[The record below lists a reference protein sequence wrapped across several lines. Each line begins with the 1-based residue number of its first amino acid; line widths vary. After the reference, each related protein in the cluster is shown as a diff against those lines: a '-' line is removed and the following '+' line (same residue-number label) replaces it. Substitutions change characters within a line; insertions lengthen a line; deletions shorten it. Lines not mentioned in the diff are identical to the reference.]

1 MSGRPRLRPALP
13 LVPLALLPVAAV
25 GQVQLDVECRVQV
38 QGGGVIV
45 IQPAPGQ
52 ADGEVRLRAMVA
64 PPGAADDTIGDPW
77 WDEAAGQPA
86 APSAAAEPV
95 PADHGDQLRRL
106 AREQA
111 QQQRRVPL
119 MTELRRELSVVRA
132 TCPSLEPAARARIVA
147 AGRAEVAASVAA
159 ARAGRLGPA
168 IAEAVRREAT
178 SAEAAAYGR
187 HEQERAGRRRAAA
200 IAVVVAAV
208 DREVWLDEPQRRTL
222 SEAIAKAWGPAWE
235 VLVVGPPGRMITA
248 ANVPGELEACLLE
261 AAGPEAVAD
270 WRRSL
275 AEARPR

>member
-1 MSGRPRLRPALP
+1 M
-13 LVPLALLPVAAV
+13 PLALLPVAAV
-25 GQVQLDVECRVQV
+25 GQVQLDVQGRVQV

-52 ADGEVRLRAMVA
+52 ADGGVRLRAMVA

-86 APSAAAEPV
+86 APSAEEV
-95 PADHGDQLRRL
+95 PADQGERLRRL

-132 TCPSLEPAARARIVA
+132 TCPSLEPAARSRIVA
-147 AGRAEVAASVAA
+147 AGRAEVAAAVAA

-168 IAEAVRREAT
+168 IAEAVQREAT

-222 SEAIAKAWGPAWE
+222 AEAIAEAWGPAWE

-261 AAGPEAVAD
+261 AAGPDAVAA